1 MKSPL
6 VTVIVPA
13 YNASD
18 YISETIESIV
28 NQTYANLEIIVVD
41 DGSTDDTKEIVKSF
55 GPKLNYIY
63 QKNSGSCASPRNTGL
78 KHARGEYVTFFDADD
93 VMMPEKIESQVTDL
107 DENPD
112 AVISISNYWNFT
124 ETKRFDD
131 HFSTCSLLRQKI
143 KNSGNGTFQ
152 LGSEE
157 CRGILLEENF
167 AIASSPLFRT
177 ATVRALGGFDESL
190 KACEDFHLI
199 YRVAMRGPCILNS
212 HIGFYRRMHDG
223 NMSSD
228 NERMLR
234 YLAQSRGSLFK
245 HEITPQ
251 LKNRLKS
258 RIRGYD
264 RALLSCLLDKGD
276 RKMAFKQW
284 RETVPPH
291 NWSELLHDSKQ
302 LIRITALT
310 LDVKGSRNDPGE

>member
-1 MKSPL
+1 MKNSL

-18 YISETIESIV
+18 YISETIQSII
-28 NQTYANLEIIVVD
+28 NQTYPNLEIIVVD
-41 DGSTDDTKEIVKSF
+41 DGSTDGTKEIVNSF
-55 GPKLNYIY
+55 GSKVKYIY

-78 KHARGEYVTFFDADD
+78 KNARGEYVTFFDADD
-93 VMMPEKIESQVTDL
+93 VMMAEKIESQVADL
-107 DENPD
+107 HKHPD

-124 ETKRFDD
+124 ETKRFND
-131 HFSTCSLLRQKI
+131 HFSACPLLRPNI
-143 KNSGNGTFQ
+143 NNSYNGTFQ
-152 LGSEE
+152 LSSEE
-157 CRGILLEENF
+157 CREILLEENF

-177 ATVRALGGFDESL
+177 EIVKRLGGFDESL

-212 HIGFYRRMHDG
+212 RIGFYRRMHDG

-234 YLAQSRGSLFK
+234 YLAQSRRSLYDQ
-245 HEITPQ
+245 ENMPQ

-258 RIRGYD
+258 RVRGYK

-276 RKMAFKQW
+276 IESALRQW
-284 RETVPPH
+284 RETIPPH
-291 NWSELLHDSKQ
+291 NWNELLHDSKQ

-310 LDVKGSRNDPGE
+310 LNAKGSRNELGD

>member
-41 DGSTDDTKEIVKSF
+41 DGSTDNTKEIVNSF
-55 GPKLNYIY
+55 GSQVKYIY

-78 KHARGEYVTFFDADD
+78 KHAHGEYVTFFDADD
-93 VMMPEKIESQVTDL
+93 VMMPEKIASQVSDL
-107 DENPD
+107 EGNSD

-131 HFSTCSLLRQKI
+131 HFSTCSLLRQKL
-143 KNSGNGTFQ
+143 NHSDNGTFQ
-152 LGSEE
+152 LSSEE

-167 AIASSPLFRT
+167 GIASSPLFRT
-177 ATVRALGGFDESL
+177 ENVKRLGGFEESL

-234 YLAQSRGSLFK
+234 YLAQSRRSLYDQ
-245 HEITPQ
+245 ENMPQ
-251 LKNRLKS
+251 LKSRLKS
-258 RIRGYD
+258 RARGYEI
-264 RALLSCLLDKGD
+264 ALLSCLLDKGD
-276 RKMAFKQW
+276 VKGALQQLKH
-284 RETVPPH
+284 TAPPL
-291 NWSELLHDSKQ
+291 NCRELLHYSRQ
-302 LIRITALT
+302 LVRLTTLTRNFKNFAARIK
-310 LDVKGSRNDPGE
+310 D